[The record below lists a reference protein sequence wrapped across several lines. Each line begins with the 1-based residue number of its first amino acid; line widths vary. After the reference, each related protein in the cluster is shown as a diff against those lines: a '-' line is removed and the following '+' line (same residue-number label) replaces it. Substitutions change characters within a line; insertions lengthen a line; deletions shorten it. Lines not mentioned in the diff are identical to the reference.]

1 MELIMQFTALI
12 MYLLYETIVISVHMD
27 IQVEFNLHPIL
38 FFFSCWENI
47 SKVLNIIFLAKE

>member
-1 MELIMQFTALI
+1 MQFTALI

>member
-1 MELIMQFTALI
+1 MQFTALI
-12 MYLLYETIVISVHMD
+12 MYLLYEAIVIPLHMD

-47 SKVLNIIFLAKE
+47 REVLNIICLVKE